1 MLLLQLFNDT
11 HKENYVL
18 LNLAQELIEV
28 EAWLLLTSLLCL
40 HIQLIVTY

>member
-18 LNLAQELIEV
+18 LNSAQELIEV
-28 EAWLLLTSLLCL
+28 ETWLLLTSLLCL
-40 HIQLIVTY
+40 HNQLIVTY